1 MTLSLATL
9 VSAQNQNYSQLY
21 CADQASST
29 ILKDPYFYSI
39 AHSIIKGTKTTVS
52 LFISIPLAFFR
63 LQWIGSLEARRPS
76 MTISWGLL
84 AGSSSSASSP
94 SSR

>member
-1 MTLSLATL
+1 MKNKMTVDLMRRRALLMTLSITSL
-9 VSAQNQNYSQLY
+9 VCAQNQNYSQIY

-52 LFISIPLAFFR
+52 IFKSITLPFFR
-63 LQWIGSLEARRPS
+63 LQWIGSREERRPS
-76 MTISWGLL
+76 MTIS
-84 AGSSSSASSP
+84 
-94 SSR
+94 